1 MKDEYLREAYAEE
14 MFERRANGIPT
25 CSFAEW
31 KRRREAIA
39 KLFEER
45 GIK

>member
-14 MFERRANGIPT
+14 MFERRANDFETI
-25 CSFAEW
+25 SFAEW

-39 KLFEER
+39 KLFEELES
-45 GIK
+45 K